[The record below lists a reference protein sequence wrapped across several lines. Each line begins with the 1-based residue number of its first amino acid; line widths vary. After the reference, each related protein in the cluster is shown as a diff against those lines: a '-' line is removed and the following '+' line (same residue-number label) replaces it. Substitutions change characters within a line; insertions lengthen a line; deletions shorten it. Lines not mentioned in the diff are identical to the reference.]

1 MVAILQHTGLVLL
14 YLLVFLLNLLIF
26 AGIPGGWAGLAVIFI
41 YDLARGFDIIGWQ
54 WWVVMA
60 VLLVIG
66 EILEAILGSVV
77 AARKGG
83 SKWGALGALAGGII
97 GAVAG
102 TSVIPVIGSLIFALV
117 GAFAGAVIAEYL
129 LYKRMEEAINIGFWA
144 FVGKLWAFLLKYAL
158 ATGVLVIFIIR
169 SWPG

>member
-1 MVAILQHTGLVLL
+1 
-14 YLLVFLLNLLIF
+14 
-26 AGIPGGWAGLAVIFI
+26 
-41 YDLARGFDIIGWQ
+41 
-54 WWVVMA
+54 MA

-169 SWPG
+169 SWP